1 MKKHTRQ
8 IISGVGLFL
17 VAIIIIPTIFCISI
31 AIYIKSSTDLLA
43 TVGYP
48 SERTVKIETT
58 GRYYIWDTTMVTS
71 SKYFF
76 VDAMMP
82 RPIVYRLPEGIT
94 ASLKAK
100 ETKNPVEL
108 ATTQST
114 TERDDSYIDST
125 VYFEVSEPGT
135 YIFSLSG
142 TEPTTQ
148 FGIPSYSLG
157 KSISNPAVV
166 YNSLIACL
174 VLIITTAIAGLILI
188 IVGIINLLKARK
200 CERLD
205 AGSSP
210 A

>member
-31 AIYIKSSTDLLA
+31 AIYIKCSTDLLA
-43 TVGYP
+43 TVGCP
-48 SERTVKIETT
+48 SRQTVKIETA

-71 SKYFF
+71 NTYFF
-76 VDAMMP
+76 VGAMMP
-82 RPIVYRLPEGIT
+82 RPNCLPKGIM

-100 ETKNPVEL
+100 ESNRTVEFVS
-108 ATTQST
+108 TQST
-114 TERDDSYIDST
+114 TEQDDSYIDST

-174 VLIITTAIAGLILI
+174 VL
-188 IVGIINLLKARK
+188 R
-200 CERLD
+200 
-205 AGSSP
+205 SSP